1 MLENILTPKVSPA
14 TRIDWADFAK
24 GFVIILMVLGHVIK
38 FETNLYRFI
47 FVFHMP
53 FFFVMAGFFLNLN
66 KWGGAEN
73 FRPFVTKL
81 FRRLL
86 VPYFIA
92 EILWYLIWFVVCRE
106 AGYLNFLGSWA
117 EIEPFIALRAIFIG
131 NGNDIGLILGQ
142 LWFLPALFFA
152 EIIFV
157 VLWNRLNKF
166 GAEIFVLAVII
177 CSCFDFNIKPSAA
190 LLFGI
195 DIALVAQIFL
205 LVGVLIRK
213 YNFVDRINFKIFVG
227 LSAIFFCA
235 FLFNELVIM
244 NFREYGN
251 ALLFY
256 AGGISGTLLVMK
268 FSVLAAKVRGK
279 FFALIEDCG
288 RQTMLILVMHPII
301 ANTFYEII
309 VRAADIPPEKILT
322 EPTIIFFATLFGTLI
337 PLWIAKRFGK
347 LPVLK
352 NFCA

>member
-24 GFVIILMVLGHVIK
+24 GVAIILVVWGHSVISEIDANK
-38 FETNLYRFI
+38 FFAAFR
-47 FVFHMP
+47 MP

-131 NGNDIGLILGQ
+131 NGNGIGLILGQ

-177 CSCFDFNIKPSAA
+177 CSCFDFNIKPSADI
-190 LLFGI
+190 LFGI

-205 LVGVLIRK
+205 LAGVLIRK
-213 YNFVDRINFKIFVG
+213 YNFVDRINFKMLVG

-235 FLFNELVIM
+235 FLFNELVNM

-347 LPVLK
+347 LPVVK